1 MRSTGP
7 EPRCWNAGDAMNRA
21 LFIIMIP
28 ALLVAAGYI
37 VVLRIMGI
45 APGYPRL
52 LVAALFFG
60 MIYWLAHRRGRKVK
74 SSRA

>member
-1 MRSTGP
+1 
-7 EPRCWNAGDAMNRA
+7 MNRA